1 MQIPAP
7 INTMSK
13 MKMNKAPLNEIASPR
28 FDVDKYS
35 PEEKKE
41 VDPQKRS
48 AKKIRINKYMY
59 SQESEEKKSRGSNNN
74 IAGESDQVLR
84 EESRDDDDT
93 MLIDYS

>member
-1 MQIPAP
+1 
-7 INTMSK
+7 MSK

-41 VDPQKRS
+41 VEPQKRS

-59 SQESEEKKSRGSNNN
+59 SQESEERR
-74 IAGESDQVLR
+74 AEDQTTISLVN
-84 EESRDDDDT
+84 
-93 MLIDYS
+93 LIKYLERNHVMMTTPCS

>member
-1 MQIPAP
+1 
-7 INTMSK
+7 

-59 SQESEEKKSRGSNNN
+59 SEESEEKKSRESNNN
-74 IAGESDQVLR
+74 LAGESDYQVFR

-93 MLIDYS
+93 MPIDYS

>member
-1 MQIPAP
+1 
-7 INTMSK
+7 MSK

-59 SQESEEKKSRGSNNN
+59 SEESEEKKSRESNNN
-74 IAGESDQVLR
+74 LAGESDYQVFR

-93 MLIDYS
+93 MPIDYS

>member
-1 MQIPAP
+1 MRKGAAIPHDYASFVKKQKMQIPAP

-13 MKMNKAPLNEIASPR
+13 MKMNKAPLEDIASPR

-41 VDPQKRS
+41 VDPHKRS

-59 SQESEEKKSRGSNNN
+59 S
-74 IAGESDQVLR
+74 
-84 EESRDDDDT
+84 
-93 MLIDYS
+93 